1 MLKRTSAGITGENGK
16 YVHPVY
22 KNMSETSAK
31 AVDKVLIATGQ
42 VKNKGKASDI
52 VTNTQEL
59 QESIKAMSR
68 IKGSRTSNNQD
79 NRPLYRGGGRL
90 SGLGFSLGGTFGKQ
104 VK

>member
-59 QESIKAMSR
+59 QNKKNLEKYLAENKA
-68 IKGSRTSNNQD
+68 K
-79 NRPLYRGGGRL
+79 
-90 SGLGFSLGGTFGKQ
+90 K
-104 VK
+104 